1 MSSAPPS
8 MLAEWLGYAAA
19 CLTTGAFLPQA
30 LLTLRTRDVSGISV
44 GMYSAFTLG
53 VGLWLAY
60 GVALGAWPIIVA
72 NAITLGLASLIL
84 GSKIAIERARQRDQN
99 G

>member
-1 MSSAPPS
+1 M
-8 MLAEWLGYAAA
+8 AEWLGYAAA

-30 LLTLRTRDVSGISV
+30 ILTLRTRDVSGISLA
-44 GMYSAFTLG
+44 MYSSFTLG

-60 GVALGAWPIIVA
+60 GIVLGAWPIIAA
-72 NAITLGLASLIL
+72 NAVTLGLATLIL
-84 GSKIAIERARQRDQN
+84 GMKIAIERARRPGQI